1 MRRAARAAAAPVA
14 AGRIVAAAGPVA
26 IAAILAAGLAVSAAG
41 LAGAAATSA
50 TPAESMAPVDVRRL
64 FPREVEVT
72 TEVAAGGG
80 GLSRLVLTAE
90 ILGDCRPD
98 LSDVRLFDAHG
109 REVPFLVDAGP
120 APPGVLEERRR
131 HEPRLL
137 DTTRAEV
144 RRDDGPPLRRETFDL
159 SLPDGP
165 PPAGGWDLVATIR
178 PREFVARARVERM
191 AKDGAVTPLVAETSL
206 FRLGGARPAEKTRL
220 PLPDFRGARI
230 RVTLETEQPFWLEP
244 GFAFESA
251 RVLDRGDR
259 IAVPLERLSSRS
271 DGGRTIVDL
280 ERPPGLVP
288 DLLRVET
295 STANFDRAVTV
306 WDEGPTSVGGALG
319 TGAVFRVAG
328 LVPAGLHEVP
338 VRGARGERLRV
349 EIEDGDSP
357 PLLDLAF
364 AAVVRQPSLIFALP
378 PAPAPGAGPG
388 GGTAPAG
395 GTGPGG
401 RAAAVLRFG
410 GGRAHAPRYD
420 LRGFL
425 PGPAKSL
432 TGERAEAT
440 AMLYDPAIVRP
451 ARLGPTRPN
460 PDYDGAPA
468 LAFARH
474 PGAGIDP
481 GLFSHVRRIAV
492 PEAPEGLSRLRLAPE
507 DLAVL
512 RPDLS
517 DLRVADA
524 AARQWPYLVDREAA
538 TDLVVLSVD
547 GRGRGGAGRS
557 KYDLRPPVAPLLVE
571 RILLDTD
578 AGYFDRAF
586 TLEARLAGS
595 DNRTIARGR
604 LTRPIGDPR
613 PVSVDLTPS
622 PVDRLLLTIDDADD
636 APLLFRSVRARVS
649 LPEIYLTAPAG
660 PYMLLMGAE
669 GQAAPRYELERV
681 RDVVLAVKAAPIE
694 AAPLTANPDRS
705 LGARLGGPARRQTL
719 LLWVVLLAAAAI
731 LVTLTLR
738 LARHEPPPAA

>member
-1 MRRAARAAAAPVA
+1 MRRAGRPAAALVA
-14 AGRIVAAAGPVA
+14 AGRVVAVAA
-26 IAAILAAGLAVSAAG
+26 LL
-41 LAGAAATSA
+41 AAATIA
-50 TPAESMAPVDVRRL
+50 APAEDTAPVELRRL
-64 FPREVEVT
+64 FPHEA
-72 TEVAAGGG
+72 EVAAEGG
-80 GLSRLVLTAE
+80 GLLRLILTAE

-98 LSDVRLFDAHG
+98 LSDLRLFDAHG

-120 APPGVLEERRR
+120 APSGVIEQRRR
-131 HEPRLL
+131 YEPRIL

-144 RRDDGPPLRRETFDL
+144 RRDNGPPLRHETFDL

-165 PPAGGWDLVATIR
+165 PPAGGWVLVATIGR
-178 PREFVARARVERM
+178 PEFVARARVE
-191 AKDGAVTPLVAETSL
+191 AISGDGAVTPLVTETSL

-220 PLPDFRGARI
+220 PLPDPRGARI

-244 GFAFESA
+244 GFALESA

-271 DGGRTIVDL
+271 DGGRTIVDI

-306 WDEGPTSVGGALG
+306 WDEGPTSAAGALG
-319 TGAVFRVAG
+319 SAAIFRVAG
-328 LVPAGLHEVP
+328 LVPAGVQEVA

-357 PLLDLAF
+357 ALGDLAF

-378 PAPAPGAGPG
+378 PAPAVGAAAGGGAGS
-388 GGTAPAG
+388 AG

-401 RAAAVLRFG
+401 QGAAVLRFG
-410 GGRAHAPRYD
+410 GGRAHPPRYD
-420 LRGFL
+420 LRGLL
-425 PGPAKSL
+425 PGPAQSL
-432 TGERAEAT
+432 TGKRAEA
-440 AMLYDPAIVRP
+440 AALLYDPAIVRP
-451 ARLGPTRPN
+451 ARLGATRPN

-481 GLFSHVRRIAV
+481 GLFSHVRRITV

-538 TDLVVLSVD
+538 TDLVALSVD
-547 GRGRGGAGRS
+547 GPGRGGAGRS
-557 KYDLRPPVAPLLVE
+557 TYDLRPPVAPLLVE

-578 AGYFDRAF
+578 AGYFDRTF
-586 TLEARLAGS
+586 TLEGRLAGGDS
-595 DNRTIARGR
+595 RTIARGR
-604 LTRPIGDPR
+604 VTRPIGDPR
-613 PVSVDLTPS
+613 PVSIDLGPA
-622 PVDRLLLTIDDADD
+622 PVDRLLLTIEDADD
-636 APLLFRSVRARVS
+636 APLAFRSVRARVS

-660 PYMLLMGAE
+660 SYSLLMGAE
-669 GQAAPRYELERV
+669 GQAAPRYDLERV
-681 RDVVLAVKAAPIE
+681 RDVVLAVKAAPID
-694 AAPLTANPDRS
+694 AAPLVANPDRS

-719 LLWVVLLAAAAI
+719 ILWVVLLAAAAI
-731 LVTLTLR
+731 LVSLTLR
-738 LARHEPPPAA
+738 LARREPPPAP